1 MMHRRTAVLLAL
13 TGTLFG
19 VASAAPVQ
27 PGAVA
32 VRARLERWAAGT
44 RSAIIAASPLPDG
57 RWLAVTALP
66 KPDLLGDRFLENAK
80 LQVLDPAGPRALQSI
95 AMLGPNNHRAETGHV
110 ILPPEPE
117 PKPDREPV
125 LNEVQL
131 QVRTAHG
138 ATLVILTQQI
148 HGASWKPTQVDA
160 YRYADGKLRWTTT
173 AGSRGA
179 PLLEDGDG
187 DGNPELVT
195 FNAVGWTLST
205 SQPPLWEE
213 TLEWSPT
220 GWRRANR
227 DFPQR
232 YARLQTLFAGETDR
246 KPHDPD
252 ILLHLARALAAAK
265 RDSEALS
272 RAGEALQ
279 ASAQWSHPQPDAKD
293 RAEMEARIKSYF
305 PAAVLPR

>member
-1 MMHRRTAVLLAL
+1 MLRRTAVLLAF

-27 PGAVA
+27 PGPAA
-32 VRARLERWAAGT
+32 IRARLERWAAGT
-44 RSAIIAASPLPDG
+44 RSAVIAASPLPDG

-80 LQVLDPAGPRALQSI
+80 LQVIDPAGPRAVQSI
-95 AMLGPNNHRAETGHV
+95 GLRGPDNHRAETGRV

-131 QVRTAHG
+131 QLRTAHG

-148 HGASWKPTQVDA
+148 HGASWKPTQVDV
-160 YRYADGKLRWTTT
+160 YRYAEGKLRWTAT

-195 FNAVGWTLST
+195 IKAVGLSLYT
-205 SQPPLWEE
+205 SHPPLWEE
-213 TLEWSPT
+213 TLEWSST
-220 GWRRANR
+220 GWRRANP

-232 YARLQTLFAGETDR
+232 YGRLLTLFAGEHDR

-252 ILLHLARALAAAK
+252 LLLHLARALAAVK
-265 RDSEALS
+265 RDSDAVA
-272 RAGEALQ
+272 RAGDALR
-279 ASAQWSHPQPDAKD
+279 ASAEWSHPQPDAND
-293 RAEMEARIKSYF
+293 REEMAARIKSYF
-305 PAAVLPR
+305 PTATLPH